1 MAFFSMNAVLVML
14 RRLGGRHC
22 RIALDRDRSA
32 LAIGQNI
39 GANLALRPQL
49 GLCYVTT
56 PAMKSAA

>member
-1 MAFFSMNAVLVML
+1 MAFFSMIAVLVMP
-14 RRLGGRHC
+14 RRLGGRQR

-39 GANLALRPQL
+39 GASLALRPRL
-49 GLCYVTT
+49 GLCYVAR

>member
-1 MAFFSMNAVLVML
+1 MAFLSLNAVLVML
-14 RRLGGRHC
+14 RRLGGRHR

-39 GANLALRPQL
+39 GASLAFRTRL
-49 GLCYVTT
+49 GLCYVAT